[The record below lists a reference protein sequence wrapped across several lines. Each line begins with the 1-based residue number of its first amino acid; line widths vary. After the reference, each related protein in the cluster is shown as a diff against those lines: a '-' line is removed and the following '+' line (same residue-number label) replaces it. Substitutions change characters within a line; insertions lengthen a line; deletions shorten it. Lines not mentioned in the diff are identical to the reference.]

1 MQKGGSEVNLQRLRA
16 EMVTVRQDRDITI
29 EMLSKLMPM
38 SNKTLGKRLKQ
49 PLTNWKVGEILSY
62 CEVCGISKERIGE
75 LLND

>member
-1 MQKGGSEVNLQRLRA
+1 MNLQRLRA
-16 EMVTVRQDRDITI
+16 EMVTESEERDIAI
-29 EMLSKLMPM
+29 GMRAKLMPM

>member
-1 MQKGGSEVNLQRLRA
+1 MQKDRCEVNLQRLRA
-16 EMVTVRQDRDITI
+16 EMVTVRRDRDITI

-49 PLTNWKVGEILSY
+49 PLTYWKVGEILSY